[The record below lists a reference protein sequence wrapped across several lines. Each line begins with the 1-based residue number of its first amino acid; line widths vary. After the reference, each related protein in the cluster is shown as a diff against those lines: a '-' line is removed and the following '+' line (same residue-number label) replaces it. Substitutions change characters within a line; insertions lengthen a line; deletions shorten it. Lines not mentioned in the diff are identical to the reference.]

1 MALMILEVVIEEI
14 SVQAM
19 GTLLCSV
26 ALELSHFEIEALGGK
41 TALSY

>member
-26 ALELSHFEIEALGGK
+26 AVSHFEIEALGGK